1 VLDSRNLL
9 GWLLLGLLS
18 AVAAGGAVL
27 GVTQSPT
34 TAPLKQAIVN
44 TLNAPNYSEV
54 FTETTPEG
62 SETGY
67 LTYQAPDRVGGYVE
81 SEGRRTYLYIQGV
94 NEYQSVT
101 VPNGT
106 STTHLVFY
114 RQHAQTPV
122 TALDPTQNYL
132 RIEHRLHR
140 VEQSGSNYS
149 GTLTSGGETGTLE
162 YTVSGQYIGRFS
174 IAAQGTQVVVTIS
187 QVGTAPPIGLPK
199 GARVE
204 TPTSIAPGTS
214 TSAG

>member
-1 VLDSRNLL
+1 MLDSRNLL

-34 TAPLKQAIVN
+34 TAPLAQAVAN
-44 TLNAPNYSEV
+44 TLAAPNYSEV

-67 LTYQAPDRVGGYVE
+67 LTYEAPDRLGGYVE

-101 VPNGT
+101 VANGT

-114 RQHAQTPV
+114 RQHAQTAV
-122 TALDPTQNYL
+122 TGLDPAQNYL
-132 RIEHRLHR
+132 RLERTVHG
-140 VEQSGSNYS
+140 VQQSGSNYRL
-149 GTLTSGGETGTLE
+149 TLTRGGETGTLD

-204 TPTSIAPGTS
+204 SPTSIAPGTS